1 MHESLKVYL
10 KDRFVGWLSHE
21 STGDVFSFKYD
32 DAYLADPSDGALS
45 FTLPLGTETFD
56 SVRTYRFFA
65 NLLPPQ
71 VVRQRLGASLHLSR
85 NNVFGFL
92 KAIGGDCAGAVSL
105 YPAWMKPTPQD
116 VENIRELS
124 EDEAVEILRH
134 IAQQSRFLQRFHR
147 LRALLF
153 QGERTLFLSLHQT
166 HRRLDTH
173 HPGW

>member
-45 FTLPLGTETFD
+45 FTLPLGNETFD

-71 VVRQRLGASLHLSR
+71 
-85 NNVFGFL
+85 
-92 KAIGGDCAGAVSL
+92 GD
-105 YPAWMKPTPQD
+105 W
-116 VENIRELS
+116 R
-124 EDEAVEILRH
+124 
-134 IAQQSRFLQRFHR
+134 
-147 LRALLF
+147 
-153 QGERTLFLSLHQT
+153 
-166 HRRLDTH
+166 
-173 HPGW
+173 